1 MADLTVTSSS
11 GPVTD
16 SLDSLIWTAYN
27 GSGTDKF
34 TFTGHEILL
43 VRNNSGTD
51 QTVTVNSTEDDLGRK
66 EDISSE
72 TVSGD
77 TKGTVKFIELTD
89 RQGWIDSNGEVTV
102 SASSTDIEF
111 AILKLSDNV

>member
-16 SLDSLIWTAYN
+16 SLDSLTWTNAS
-27 GSGTDKF
+27 GSGDKF
-34 TFTGHEILL
+34 TFTGQEILL
-43 VRNNSGTD
+43 VRNDSGSN
-51 QTVTVNSTEDDLGRK
+51 QTVTINSTEDDLGRK

-77 TKGTVKFIELTD
+77 TKGTVKFIELTQ
-89 RQGWIDSNGEVTV
+89 REGWIDSNGEVTV
-102 SASSTDIEF
+102 SASSTDIEY
-111 AILKLSDNV
+111 AILKLSDSA